1 MLGRL
6 LLRAF
11 CLRHLPSSFPHTSLC
26 LTRTDRGKPIV
37 EGTTVDQ
44 EGRQHGSLMGSVHYN
59 VSHAGNWVVL
69 AGGAGRLGVD
79 LMQTKDSRVDRLDN
93 FFRLMRGQ
101 FTAGEWLVIRSSE
114 KTPEE
119 QLAAFFRNWTLKESF
134 VKAVGTGLNLDLQ
147 TLDFKVETEL
157 MQGKVEDRTKL
168 VRDGKETS
176 WRFEESFLDSEHVVS
191 VCTEEEETI
200 GQPFT
205 VLTVPQLLAMFDN
218 AEEFR
223 RKDPADFLLY
233 NGKLKMKPF

>member
-1 MLGRL
+1 M
-6 LLRAF
+6 
-11 CLRHLPSSFPHTSLC
+11 
-26 LTRTDRGKPIV
+26 
-37 EGTTVDQ
+37 EGTTVDM
-44 EGRQHGSLMGSVHYN
+44 EGRQHGTLMGSTNYN

-101 FTAGEWLVIRSSE
+101 FTAGEWLAIRSSE

-119 QLAAFFRNWTLKESF
+119 QLTAFFRNWTLKESF

-147 TLDFKVETEL
+147 TLDFKVEAEL
-157 MQGKVEDRTKL
+157 TQGNVEDRTKL

-176 WRFEESFLDSEHVVS
+176 WRFEESFLDSDHVVT
-191 VCTEEEETI
+191 VCTEEETSGE
-200 GQPFT
+200 PFT

-223 RKDPADFLLY
+223 RRDPADFLLY

>member
-1 MLGRL
+1 M
-6 LLRAF
+6 
-11 CLRHLPSSFPHTSLC
+11 
-26 LTRTDRGKPIV
+26 
-37 EGTTVDQ
+37 EGTTVDK
-44 EGRQHGSLMGSVHYN
+44 EGRQHGSLMGSIHYN

-79 LMQTKDSRVDRLDN
+79 LMQTKDSRLDRLDN

-101 FTAGEWLVIRSSE
+101 FTAAEWSVIRSNE

-119 QLAAFFRNWTLKESF
+119 QLAAFFRNWTLKESY

-147 TLDFKVETEL
+147 TLDFKVEAEL
-157 MQGKVEDRTKL
+157 TKGKVEDRTKL
-168 VRDGKETS
+168 VRDGNETS
-176 WRFEESFLDSEHVVS
+176 WRFEESFLDPEHVVS
-191 VCTEEEETI
+191 VCTEETDAS

-218 AEEFR
+218 AKEFR
-223 RKDPADFLLY
+223 RRDPADFLLY